1 MFFGCQKCKGS
12 GGFTLVE
19 LIVVIAIIGI
29 LAATIVV
36 LINPAR
42 IMGNARNAG
51 RASDLR
57 QLADALERY
66 NARNGSYPI
75 SPTWCGAL
83 GSKWTSCGSDWI
95 PGLVAS
101 GEIKK
106 LPQDPR
112 VGEVF
117 PPCSDGSQVTYLYLS
132 NGVDYKLLAHCGP
145 EPAPTAT
152 DKLADPIRPTWSW
165 AVWSSDVSK
174 NW

>member
-1 MFFGCQKCKGS
+1 MFSDCLKYRGS
-12 GGFTLVE
+12 RGFTLIE
-19 LIVVIAIIGI
+19 LIVVIAVIGI
-29 LAATIVV
+29 LASVIVI
-36 LINPAR
+36 LINPTK

-83 GSKWTSCGSDWI
+83 GSNWTSCGSDWI

-117 PPCSDGSQVTYLYLS
+117 PPCSNGSRV
-132 NGVDYKLLAHCGP
+132 V
-145 EPAPTAT
+145 
-152 DKLADPIRPTWSW
+152 
-165 AVWSSDVSK
+165 
-174 NW
+174 